1 MNATFEE
8 LSFVAVA
15 IASAITGLIGAARAR
30 RTPPGEAAHPEQGYA
45 RGRWHEQERQDRALQ
60 AARLHHDLERLERS
74 LDRQTQ
80 VLERALDR
88 LPSLIVRARDK
99 DVQP

>member
-1 MNATFEE
+1 MNPTFEE

-15 IASAITGLIGAARAR
+15 IASAITGLVGAARAR
-30 RTPPGEAAHPEQGYA
+30 RSPPADAAPPDPAYD
-45 RGRWHEQERQDRALQ
+45 RGRWHEQERQDRVMQ

-88 LPSLIVRARDK
+88 LPALIARARDRH
-99 DVQP
+99 DA